1 MQIYEIHAHPANTK
15 WGSHAGPEGNR
26 QKIAIAKDD
35 CIYSRHINATSP
47 RYQHNLEYVN
57 FFGKN
62 IELENATFKVAKIAD
77 LSHLCVRV
85 CIGG

>member
-26 QKIAIAKDD
+26 QKIVIAKDD
-35 CIYSRHINATSP
+35 CTYSTNINATSA
-47 RYQHNLEYVN
+47 RHQHNLDDVN

-62 IELENATFKVAKIAD
+62 IELENATFKVAEIAD
-77 LSHLCVRV
+77 LSHL
-85 CIGG
+85 